1 MKEVIKLSELLEKI
15 CNTAKNAGKMILEG
29 SEKIQ
34 ALKIDNKSGHGN
46 YVTEYDKKVQELLYR
61 ELSAIL
67 PEANFVGEENGQE
80 VFKEEYHRGYT
91 FVIDPIDGTTNFI
104 KGWNESVTSIGLL
117 KDSEPY
123 IGVIYNPFSD
133 WLYYAEKGQG
143 AFMNGKPIHTS
154 EDPLIDTLI
163 IMGTAPYYE
172 DLTDRAF
179 ILGRE
184 AVRRSVDIRR
194 GGSAATDICRLS
206 SGQAG
211 MFFELRLG
219 LWDYT
224 AAAAILLEAGGQIM
238 DIKGNPLTYDRP
250 SSVVALSKG
259 VSKEDAAWVF
269 DN

>member
-1 MKEVIKLSELLEKI
+1 MSELLEKI
-15 CNTAKNAGKMILEG
+15 CITAKNAGNMILEG
-29 SEKIQ
+29 AEKIR

-80 VFKEEYHRGYT
+80 VFKEEYHKGYT

-143 AFMNGKPIHTS
+143 AFMNGRPIHTS

-172 DLTDRAF
+172 ELTDRAF

-184 AVRRSVDIRR
+184 AVRHSVDIRR

-219 LWDYT
+219 LWEPPPYSLKPG
-224 AAAAILLEAGGQIM
+224 A
-238 DIKGNPLTYDRP
+238 R
-250 SSVVALSKG
+250 
-259 VSKEDAAWVF
+259 
-269 DN
+269 

>member
-1 MKEVIKLSELLEKI
+1 M
-15 CNTAKNAGKMILEG
+15 T
-29 SEKIQ
+29 
-34 ALKIDNKSGHGN
+34 
-46 YVTEYDKKVQELLYR
+46 
-61 ELSAIL
+61 
-67 PEANFVGEENGQE
+67 
-80 VFKEEYHRGYT
+80 
-91 FVIDPIDGTTNFI
+91 PI
-104 KGWNESVTSIGLL
+104 
-117 KDSEPY
+117 
-123 IGVIYNPFSD
+123 
-133 WLYYAEKGQG
+133 KGQG
-143 AFMNGKPIHTS
+143 AYMNGKPIHTS